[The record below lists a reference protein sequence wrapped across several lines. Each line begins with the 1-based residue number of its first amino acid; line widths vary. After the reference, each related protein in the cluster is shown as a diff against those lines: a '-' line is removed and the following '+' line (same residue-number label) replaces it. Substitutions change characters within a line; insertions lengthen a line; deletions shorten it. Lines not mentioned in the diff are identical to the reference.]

1 MKIIILTL
9 LLSAAIFNRE
19 SLPPPPELLP
29 ECVGDYVFVYEIP
42 NCSYCNEQRNP
53 YGDYY
58 LFYCPIVRDS
68 GVETIKFVSK
78 CVYASPIDISDINL
92 FTNFL
97 PMASNQNT
105 IMSYIP

>member
-9 LLSAAIFNRE
+9 LLSAIFNRE

-29 ECVGDYVFVYEIP
+29 KCVGDYVFIYEIP
-42 NCSYCNEQRNP
+42 NCPYCNEQRNP

-68 GVETIKFVSK
+68 GVETIKYVSK
-78 CVYASPIDISDINL
+78 CVYTPLIDVSDIDQ
-92 FTNFL
+92 FTTFL
-97 PMASNQNT
+97 PIASNQNT